1 MGDQDTT
8 NKPELIMNNQST
20 IGNSISWIFAIIA
33 FAIGLVNSF
42 WGNDLGFG
50 IFILL
55 LSFVFFPPVTGVF
68 RKRTGISIPI
78 IVKILVAIFIIW
90 ASLGVGELFD
100 KIELMMK
107 DL

>member
-1 MGDQDTT
+1 MGDQDIT
-8 NKPELIMNNQST
+8 NKPELIMNSQST
-20 IGNSISWIFAIIA
+20 IGNSISWIFGIIA

-42 WGNDLGFG
+42 WGNDPGFG

-55 LSFVFFPPVTGVF
+55 LSFAFFPPVTGVF
-68 RKRTGISIPI
+68 RKWTGISIPI